1 MNPEEVREKN
11 INSQYLRL
19 CTTTDTSGSELF
31 GVFEYYKDVLQILG
45 VWNAAEQSS
54 RNICLGRPQEGG
66 RSDPQNIYQ
75 VRLQKDIYRRRVQKE
90 EHI

>member
-31 GVFEYYKDVLQILG
+31 GVFEYCKDVLQILD
-45 VWNAAEQSS
+45 VRIAAEQSS
-54 RNICLGRPQEGG
+54 RKICLGKPQEGG
-66 RSDPQNIYQ
+66 TS
-75 VRLQKDIYRRRVQKE
+75 KT
-90 EHI
+90 